1 MTVTLTLPALVGGRD
16 LATTAVA
23 RLGEIADTDVVVD
36 ARSLVSGTSSFA
48 GQLVHDVL
56 STGRARSLAVV
67 GAPADFNNSLTAAAD
82 SLTVASQLLVTRD
95 MPVAD
100 GQTAH
105 AS

>member
-23 RLGEIADTDVVVD
+23 RLGDITDTDVVVD

-48 GQLVHDVL
+48 GQLVNDVL

-67 GAPADFNNSLTAAAD
+67 GAPADFNASLAAAAD
-82 SLTVASQLLVTRD
+82 ALAVANQLTLTRN
-95 MPVAD
+95 MPAAD
-100 GQTAH
+100 GQAAR